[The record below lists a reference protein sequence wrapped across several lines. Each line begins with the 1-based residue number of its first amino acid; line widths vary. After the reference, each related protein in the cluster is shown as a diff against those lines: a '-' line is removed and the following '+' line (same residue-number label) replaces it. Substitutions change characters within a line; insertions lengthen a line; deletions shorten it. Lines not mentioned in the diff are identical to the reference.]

1 MKRGRGGFTLIELMI
16 AVAILAIVAAIA
28 VSAYN
33 GYIRESRL
41 GAMRMN
47 LDTLRIAVEAF
58 RLDSPAANYGN
69 ATFDTEAKIL
79 NQYGWR
85 PEGDNSAYLYTV
97 VASSTPPPF
106 YRMSAA
112 GNGLWMRC
120 DKDESKTPSFAC
132 CDGKG
137 TTTSC
142 CLSSGCR

>member
-1 MKRGRGGFTLIELMI
+1 MKARGFTLIELMI

-28 VSAYN
+28 IPAYN
-33 GYIRESRL
+33 GYITESRL

-58 RLDSPAANYGN
+58 RLDNPAGNYGN
-69 ATFDTEAKIL
+69 ATFNTETLIL

-85 PEGDNSAYLYTV
+85 PEGGNAAYAYIV
-97 VASSTPPPF
+97 VATSASPPY
-106 YRMSAA
+106 YRLSATGSGFWA
-112 GNGLWMRC
+112 RC

-142 CLSSGCR
+142 CLSSCR